1 MVKGKNLQ
9 PRILYPI
16 RLSFTFYGEIKSFK
30 DKQKLKRIQHNQSNF
45 ATNAKGTPP
54 GRKETSNLKQTC
66 TYIHFYIKTSWG
78 QQTPK
83 PQ

>member
-1 MVKGKNLQ
+1 MNTLPNKAFIH
-9 PRILYPI
+9 ILW
-16 RLSFTFYGEIKSFK
+16 RNQNFK

-83 PQ
+83 SQ